1 MVTWP
6 RHIDHFERT
15 YDKAFVK
22 DPLFGSDLIDRIHKC
37 VQVFLHFCNTTSIK
51 DVELGAPAEFG
62 KLKKKLERGDYITT
76 TPVWV
81 DRPTPKE
88 EGRRKSDGHGSR
100 YRMSCGGGGRDS
112 VHNIGVEPQLWIMER
127 LGEMTSAVRSDNLRC
142 FMEADGGEICLRY
155 QSKGECV
162 RHCPAILKGM
172 SLRLIIK
179 KSHAFIFLRISSG
192 DMHHLMFI
200 LIWEY
205 PTSLL
210 STL

>member
-1 MVTWP
+1 
-6 RHIDHFERT
+6 
-15 YDKAFVK
+15 
-22 DPLFGSDLIDRIHKC
+22 
-37 VQVFLHFCNTTSIK
+37 
-51 DVELGAPAEFG
+51 
-62 KLKKKLERGDYITT
+62 
-76 TPVWV
+76 
-81 DRPTPKE
+81 
-88 EGRRKSDGHGSR
+88 
-100 YRMSCGGGGRDS
+100 MSCGGGGRDS

-200 LIWEY
+200 LNWGY
-205 PTSLL
+205 LNSLL
-210 STL
+210 SALGFPFVLKFP